1 VTLDLRVLG
10 PLEARVDGASVP
22 LGPPKQRA
30 LLVHL
35 LLRANEG
42 VSIERLIDELWLE
55 EPPATARHAI
65 QVYVS
70 GLRKVLGDPAR
81 ITGRPGSY
89 VFHLERGELDLD
101 RFRSLVRAA
110 RARLGDDPAVSAHHL
125 REALS
130 LWRGRA
136 LADLDGEPAVRDVVL
151 DLEAERLEATESRIE
166 ADLAAGRHSELVPE
180 LERLLGEHPAREQLY
195 GQLIVA
201 LYRSGRQADALD
213 VYRRARTRL
222 REELGVEPSATLRAL
237 QAAVLRQDSSLVPE
251 PADVRARRHLPIQP
265 DALVGCERELS
276 EVTEL
281 VGSSG
286 VRLVTLTGPK
296 GVGKTRLAIAA
307 AERLAASFRDG
318 VWFVEL
324 GSKREPAQVLP
335 AIAEALGIDTE
346 PERRPEETLVQHLRE
361 RELLLVLDSFD
372 HVAEAAP
379 LISSLARSAPRVKLV
394 VTSRK
399 PLNLYGEHQ
408 YDVPPLRRDDGS
420 GGIR

>member
-1 VTLDLRVLG
+1 
-10 PLEARVDGASVP
+10 
-22 LGPPKQRA
+22 
-30 LLVHL
+30 
-35 LLRANEG
+35 
-42 VSIERLIDELWLE
+42 
-55 EPPATARHAI
+55 
-65 QVYVS
+65 VYVS